1 MDRVDKIF
9 MTGRDIQKLD
19 NWWINIHEGAFNEF
33 SPVLEEG
40 LIIQTFYNESDLG
53 MINEFNKNR
62 PMSSKETRLYFKQI
76 NDDTVYYEVY
86 RKRLDNN
93 ELEWL
98 IKVTRYFSINKSN
111 VEINRFNKI
120 GLNKE
125 NVMPYVD
132 KVTTVH
138 IALMNYMEMY
148 QDVKGLVKQETV
160 RTIKSK
166 KSKHGKKKS
175 ARPIVYTKYV
185 VDISDKPVS
194 EEDKRKYSKMKES
207 WGVRGHWR
215 KLKDGKEVWIKP
227 YVKGDKDKKEPE
239 VYKFN

>member
-1 MDRVDKIF
+1 
-9 MTGRDIQKLD
+9 MTGNDIQKLN

-33 SPVLEEG
+33 SPVLDEG
-40 LIIQTFYNESDLG
+40 VIIQTFYNESDLALLD
-53 MINEFNKNR
+53 ESNKNR
-62 PMSSKETRLYFKQI
+62 PMSSKEGRLYFKQI
-76 NDDTVYYEVY
+76 NDDTVYYEVF
-86 RKRLDNN
+86 RKRLDTN

-98 IKVTRYFSINKSN
+98 IKVTRYFSINKSD

-120 GLNKE
+120 GLTKD
-125 NVMPYVD
+125 NVMSFVD
-132 KVTTVH
+132 KMTTAH

-160 RTIKSK
+160 RTTKSK

-175 ARPIVYTKYV
+175 ARPIVYTRYI
-185 VDISDKPVS
+185 VDILDKPVS